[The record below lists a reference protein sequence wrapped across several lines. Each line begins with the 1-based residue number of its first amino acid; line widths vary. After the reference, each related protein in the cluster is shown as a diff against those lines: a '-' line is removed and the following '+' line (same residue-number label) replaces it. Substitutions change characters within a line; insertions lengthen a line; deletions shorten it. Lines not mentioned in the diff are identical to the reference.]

1 MLPLRGWCSGQCAC
15 PSFQKPGC
23 PRGVCIY
30 CQLVPASRQSL
41 ATRPHPHTF
50 HCLRVCLWWGGWRM
64 VAHSLYLAPLLPV
77 FWWEDCTL
85 LFPLPHLYT
94 TFIIFNCCSDIVK
107 VGDSRKKLDSIVL
120 CYRRLWVEC
129 HCNCSS
135 NHKVCAEVCYHKI
148 CDNIRP
154 WNLSSHL
161 TTHAIDFYAYYLYF
175 IMCNTRH
182 IALRK
187 QWVSQ
192 SESSASG

>member
-1 MLPLRGWCSGQCAC
+1 
-15 PSFQKPGC
+15 
-23 PRGVCIY
+23 
-30 CQLVPASRQSL
+30 
-41 ATRPHPHTF
+41 
-50 HCLRVCLWWGGWRM
+50 M

-135 NHKVCAEVCYHKI
+135 NHKVCAEVCYHKV

-161 TTHAIDFYAYYLYF
+161 TTHATDFYAYYLYL
-175 IMCNTRH
+175 IMCNTATHSTTEAMGIPVWEQCVRVGPLN
-182 IALRK
+182 ILVELTRK
-187 QWVSQ
+187 SVRVEADFEAELTLKFVRDCLILLEHANPYEWNN
-192 SESSASG
+192 